1 MKKLAALLSLSM
13 LSACIYAGEMDIFH
27 GRNKFFQIWQTEEIF
42 YYDTKAGDEYLTES
56 KTITEDSIERNQVL
70 ITKVGGIMA
79 FSRTH
84 RTDFYGSE
92 TLTVN
97 KDAVMSSS
105 YSPLYIKKNNKFEPF
120 GETTFNGEK
129 YMLVKQGKSGDVLMI
144 NGNGELF
151 DRIGRVVDGR
161 LAVLDITFFVE
172 PEDVLFTPVVN
183 TRSENTEVMDGWELR
198 YDGIVNNYM
207 RFTYSTL
214 GENGQA
220 EEFIFPTGQQTII
233 INDLRINVIEAGY
246 NKIEYV
252 IL

>member
-13 LSACIYAGEMDIFH
+13 LSACIYAGDMDIFH

-42 YYDTKAGDEYLTES
+42 YYDTKTGDEYLTES
-56 KTITEDSIERNQVL
+56 KTITEDDIERNQVL

-105 YSPLYIKKNNKFEPF
+105 YSPLYIKKSSKFDAF
-120 GETTFNGEK
+120 GETTFNGTK
-129 YMLVKQGKSGDVLMI
+129 YMLVRQGKSGDILMV
-144 NGNGELF
+144 NEDGELF
-151 DRIGRVVDGR
+151 NRIGRIVDGR
-161 LAVLDITFFVE
+161 LAVLDIVFFPE
-172 PEDVLFTPVVN
+172 PEDIVFTPVVT
-183 TRSENTEVMDGWELR
+183 TRSENTDIMVGWELR
-198 YDGIVNNYM
+198 YDGVVNNYM
-207 RFTYSTL
+207 RFTYSFL
-214 GENGQA
+214 GSNSSS
-220 EEFIFPTGQQTII
+220 EEFIFPVGQQTINI
-233 INDLRINVIEAGY
+233 YDLRINVIEAGY

>member
-1 MKKLAALLSLSM
+1 MKKLAILLSFSI
-13 LSACIYAGEMDIFH
+13 LSACIHAGNIDIFH
-27 GRNKFFQIWQTEEIF
+27 GRNKFFQVWQTEEIF
-42 YYDTKAGDEYLTES
+42 YYDTKNGNEYLTES
-56 KTITEDSIERNQVL
+56 KTITEDNIERNQVL
-70 ITKVGGIMA
+70 INQIGTVMA
-79 FSRTH
+79 FSRTY

-92 TLTVN
+92 NLTVN
-97 KDAVMSSS
+97 KNSVMNSS
-105 YSPLYIKKNNKFEPF
+105 YTPLYIKKDSKFEAF

-129 YMLVKQGKSGDVLMI
+129 YMLVRQGKSGDILMI

-151 DRIGRVVDGR
+151 NRIGRIVEGR
-161 LAVLDITFFVE
+161 LAILDIVFFPE
-172 PEDVLFTPVVN
+172 PEDIVFTPVI
-183 TRSENTEVMDGWELR
+183 TIRSENTEVLNGWELR
-198 YDGIVNNYM
+198 YDGIANNYM

-214 GENGQA
+214 GANGQA